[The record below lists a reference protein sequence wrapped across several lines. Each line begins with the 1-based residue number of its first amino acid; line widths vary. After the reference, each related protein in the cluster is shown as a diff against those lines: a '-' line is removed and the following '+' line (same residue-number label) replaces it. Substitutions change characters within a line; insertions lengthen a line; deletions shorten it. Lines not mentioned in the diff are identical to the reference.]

1 MMNNG
6 ENNTNAAM
14 VESELG
20 TLTKK
25 DRKSMYRR
33 WIFTAGLGYNYET
46 QQAPSVAFCM
56 AKALR
61 KIYKNEDDYVKAMDN
76 HFKFFNVTPHMG
88 NIILGATLA
97 MEEKDGLKAYDAVQ
111 NLKASLM
118 GPLSGV
124 GDALV
129 WVLLPTVFGSIAG
142 YMALQGNPIGAL
154 LWIAI
159 NFLLYFAKMGL
170 FELGYQS
177 GTKLITTMSE
187 KINIFTDAI
196 SVLGLMV
203 IGTLIATSVKISTP
217 FTFTTGDVTMALQA
231 DVLDKMMPK
240 LLSVLLVTFVYW
252 LMSKKRWSPTKIIF
266 LIIGISI
273 LGSVAGVFG

>member
-1 MMNNG
+1 MNKNKNRMIPQ
-6 ENNTNAAM
+6 EDQR
-14 VESELG
+14 LG

-25 DRKSMYRR
+25 DRRSMYRR

-46 QQAPSVAFCM
+46 QQAPSVAFSM

-124 GDALV
+124 GDALI

-142 YMALQGNPIGAL
+142 YMALQGNPTGAL
-154 LWIAI
+154 IWIFI

-203 IGTLIATSVKISTP
+203 IGTLIATSIKISTP
-217 FTFTTGDVTMALQA
+217 LTFTTGDVTMELQA
-231 DVLDKMMPK
+231 DILDKIMPK
-240 LLSVLLVTFVYW
+240 LLSVFLVAFVYW
-252 LMSKKRWSPTKIIF
+252 LMGKKKWSPTKIIF

-273 LGSVAGVFG
+273 FGSVAGILG